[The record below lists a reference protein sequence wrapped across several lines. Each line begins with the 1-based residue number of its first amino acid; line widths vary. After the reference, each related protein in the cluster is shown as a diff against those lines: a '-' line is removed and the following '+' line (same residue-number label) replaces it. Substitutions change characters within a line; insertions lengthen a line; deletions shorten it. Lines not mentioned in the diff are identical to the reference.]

1 MAVRLKDRVRLL
13 VDRYWQGSV
22 NRASVAL
29 GVPQQTLN
37 RIVTGQTPSPRA
49 EVVSNIASACDVSAD
64 WLLTGKGD
72 APLADDEHGLP
83 ITGARIRLNRVLD
96 RLEAGES
103 LRRSVLMLRHAPLW
117 AALLIS
123 GSGNSP
129 LAASGARDASE
140 ALAETWAKLLETAI
154 ELHGARHVRRVLA
167 ANAPLVALGFTDFGQ
182 FVGSP
187 ESNMRAQLAKAY
199 VDYTSKPVSTR
210 KGVRKRA
217 ERQKGSR

>member
-1 MAVRLKDRVRLL
+1 
-13 VDRYWQGSV
+13 
-22 NRASVAL
+22 
-29 GVPQQTLN
+29 
-37 RIVTGQTPSPRA
+37 
-49 EVVSNIASACDVSAD
+49 
-64 WLLTGKGD
+64 
-72 APLADDEHGLP
+72 
-83 ITGARIRLNRVLD
+83 VLD